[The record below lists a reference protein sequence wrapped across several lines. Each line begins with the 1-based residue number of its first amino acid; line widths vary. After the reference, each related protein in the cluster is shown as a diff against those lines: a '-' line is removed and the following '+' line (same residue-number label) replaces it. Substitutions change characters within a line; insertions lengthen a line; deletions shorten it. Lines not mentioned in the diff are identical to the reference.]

1 MADVRLIIEE
11 RQASIGTFMVGRL
24 LPFRQKRMVGPFIY
38 MDHMGPAELQQH
50 ENFDVLP
57 HPHIGLSTLTYL
69 LEGNLMHRDSIGSEQ
84 EIIPGEVNWMTAGSG
99 IVHSERT
106 PAYLRDS
113 AKRIHG
119 LQLWIA
125 LPREKEQMAPRF
137 VHIDRERI
145 PTWYEAGLEFRLI
158 VGEAFGR
165 NSPVT
170 VYSQMFLVEISSSS
184 ARTVVVDE
192 ELYGEVGM
200 YILKG
205 SVEYKGTYYTAG
217 RMLVFSDSTL
227 SEFLMEVDTS
237 IYLLGGE
244 PFEEERLIDWNF
256 VASKRELIDDARLRW
271 QEQRFDPIEGETEFV
286 PLPVKL

>member
-1 MADVRLIIEE
+1 MAEISFIIEE
-11 RQASIGTFMVGRL
+11 RQAGIGTFMVGRI
-24 LPFRQKRMVGPFIY
+24 LPYRQKRMVGPFIY
-38 MDHMGPAELQQH
+38 LDHMGPVELQGS

-69 LEGNLMHRDSIGSEQ
+69 LEGNILHRDSIGSVQ
-84 EIIPGEVNWMTAGSG
+84 EIIPGEVNWVTAGSG

-113 AKRIHG
+113 DKRIHG

-125 LPREKEQMAPRF
+125 LPLEKEQMAPRF

-145 PTWYEAGLEFRLI
+145 PAWYDGDMEFRLI

-170 VYSQMFLVEISSSS
+170 VYSPLFMVEITSRF
-184 ARTVVVDE
+184 ANTVAVDE
-192 ELYGEVGM
+192 ELYGEVAM

-217 RMLVFSDSTL
+217 RMLVFSNSDL
-227 SEFLMEVDTS
+227 GEFLMEEDTT
-237 IYLLGGE
+237 LFHLGGE

-256 VASKRELIDDARLRW
+256 VASNRALIDEARLRW
-271 QEQRFDPIEGETEFV
+271 QEQRFDRIEGETKFV
-286 PLPVKL
+286 PLPVRL

>member
-1 MADVRLIIEE
+1 MSDISLIIEE
-11 RQASIGTFMVGRL
+11 RQASIGTFMVGRM
-24 LPFRQKRMVGPFIY
+24 LPYRQKRMVGPFIY
-38 MDHMGPAELQQH
+38 FDHMGPAELQQH

-69 LEGNLMHRDSIGSEQ
+69 LEGNLMHRDSIGSVQ
-84 EIIPGEVNWMTAGSG
+84 EIVPGEVNWMTAGSG

-125 LPREKEQMAPRF
+125 LPKEKEQMAPRF
-137 VHIDRERI
+137 IHIDKERV
-145 PTWYEAGLEFRLI
+145 PVWYDGDLEFRLI
-158 VGEAFGR
+158 AGEAFGR
-165 NSPVT
+165 NSPVN
-170 VYSQMFLVEISSSS
+170 VYSPLFMVEITSRF
-184 ARTVVVDE
+184 ANTVDFDE

-217 RMLVFSDSTL
+217 RMLIFSDSAFG
-227 SEFLMEVDTS
+227 EFLMEEDTTL
-237 IYLLGGE
+237 YLIGGE
-244 PFEEERLIDWNF
+244 PLKEERLIDWNF
-256 VASKRELIDDARLRW
+256 VASTRELIEDARLRW
-271 QEQRFDPIEGETEFV
+271 QEQSFDPIDGETEFV
-286 PLPVKL
+286 PLPVRL